1 MDTVATTSHISAAE
15 TRQSLQKPQLT
26 AKDINDDVP
35 SKKQCVNLPPE
46 QMDEERTSNYSF
58 HDGTPGDEDD
68 FIQVTVRKN
77 RPAGIPLI
85 IKPKEQGTSFWRI
98 NPNRIAKEIVTV
110 SQEKLLAPRIRK
122 DGTITVNTSTLNS
135 TNRLLMMKSL
145 VEIDVTV
152 TVSESYTRNVGK
164 VNNIPV
170 QYSDYELLDY
180 LKNAGVIAVQRQIAY
195 SRKEDGSMEQQPT
208 ESVLLHFLQNHPM
221 PARVLLG
228 FTSHP
233 VMEYFGTPVH
243 CFRCQRHGHLARHC
257 RGQQRCKVCAGSHSY
272 KDCMDKTNPK
282 CANCGGNHF
291 TNEQRVLYLY
301 LTDTL
306 VSMVNTKSY
315 AQKDEKQNDA
325 IEDQEM
331 LKTITRPNIFTSLCV
346 ESCKFFQSVDGG
358 SSAGLSNT
366 SEARLTYILARS
378 LRVCL
383 GLPRAT
389 SSALVLAAAKEPP
402 VTILRI
408 QEVCRNFFRLSARP
422 LFNDILSR
430 KGTNFLR
437 TLNSVPMILPEQT
450 HWVQDIHKP
459 PWTLPLLDINMNIPG
474 METKAST
481 NTHVARTLTLAHLLQ
496 KYDDNIHVYTD
507 GSTKDEGSTSAF
519 VVPQFNHS
527 SSFRLSHHTSSTTAE
542 LHALLAAAMYIKNS
556 LTANSWLQS
565 IKTLNTRNENM
576 SLVYR
581 ICEELGEAIRFGH
594 TIHLQWVPGHSGVSG
609 NTQADQLATNAYT
622 SNNVQLTPF
631 TKSDAKRYIRCL
643 RNRMSPDTWLK
654 SISEQSLLLLID
666 PDLRCPVHNYLSRPI
681 ETLIHR
687 LRLNVAYTGR
697 FLCRIQQVETPSC
710 TCGHPVED
718 VEHIIMDCPRYDQWR
733 TRLRVGLSIL
743 DSRSFSLAK
752 VLGPWPD
759 LKSQKRASTLLRDF
773 FTDTKIIDRY

>member
-1 MDTVATTSHISAAE
+1 
-15 TRQSLQKPQLT
+15 
-26 AKDINDDVP
+26 
-35 SKKQCVNLPPE
+35 
-46 QMDEERTSNYSF
+46 MDEERTSNYSF

-77 RPAGIPLI
+77 RPTGIPLI

-122 DGTITVNTSTLNS
+122 DGSITVNTLTLNS
-135 TNRLLMMKSL
+135 TNRLLMMKSR
-145 VEIDVTV
+145 VGIDVTV

-180 LKNAGVIAVQRQIAY
+180 LKDAGVIAVQRQIAY
-195 SRKEDGSMEQQPT
+195 SRKEDGSIEQQPT
-208 ESVLLHFLQNHPM
+208 ESVLLHFPQNHPM

-233 VMEYFGTPVH
+233 VMEYFGTP
-243 CFRCQRHGHLARHC
+243 G
-257 RGQQRCKVCAGSHSY
+257 
-272 KDCMDKTNPK
+272 
-282 CANCGGNHF
+282 
-291 TNEQRVLYLY
+291 
-301 LTDTL
+301 LT
-306 VSMVNTKSY
+306 S
-315 AQKDEKQNDA
+315 
-325 IEDQEM
+325 
-331 LKTITRPNIFTSLCV
+331 
-346 ESCKFFQSVDGG
+346 
-358 SSAGLSNT
+358 T

-422 LFNDILSR
+422 LFNEILSR

-437 TLNSVPMILPEQT
+437 TLNSVPMIIPEQT

-459 PWTLPLLDINMNIPG
+459 PRTLPLLDINMNIPG

-519 VVPQFNHS
+519 VVPQFNHL

-556 LTANSWLQS
+556 LTANSWVICTDSKPALQS

-581 ICEELGEAIRFGH
+581 ICGELGEAIRFGH

-609 NTQADQLATNAYT
+609 NTQADQLATDAYT
-622 SNNVQLTPF
+622 SNTVQLTPF
-631 TKSDAKRYIRCL
+631 PKSDAKRYIRCL

-654 SISEQSLLLLID
+654 SISEQNLLLLID

-773 FTDTKIIDRY
+773 FTDTKIVDRY

>member
-1 MDTVATTSHISAAE
+1 MIPVNQGEAVTQINNNRDNANKMVTSQTLTSDAQMDTVATTSHISAAE
-15 TRQSLQKPQLT
+15 ARQPLQEPQLP
-26 AKDINDDVP
+26 AKDINDDIP
-35 SKKQCVNLPPE
+35 LKKQCVNLPSE
-46 QMDEERTSNYSF
+46 QMDDDRTSNYSF

-68 FIQVTVRKN
+68 FTQVTVRKN

-85 IKPKEQGTSFWRI
+85 IKPKEQGTSFWKF

-110 SQEKLLAPRIRK
+110 YQEKLLAPRIRK
-122 DGTITVNTSTLNS
+122 DGTITVNTATLNS

-145 VEIDVTV
+145 VGIDVTV

-180 LKNAGVIAVQRQIAY
+180 LKDAGVIAVQRQIAY

-208 ESVLLHFLQNHPM
+208 ESVLLHFPQNHQM

-233 VMEYFGTPVH
+233 VMEYFGTP
-243 CFRCQRHGHLARHC
+243 
-257 RGQQRCKVCAGSHSY
+257 
-272 KDCMDKTNPK
+272 
-282 CANCGGNHF
+282 
-291 TNEQRVLYLY
+291 
-301 LTDTL
+301 
-306 VSMVNTKSY
+306 
-315 AQKDEKQNDA
+315 
-325 IEDQEM
+325 
-331 LKTITRPNIFTSLCV
+331 
-346 ESCKFFQSVDGG
+346 
-358 SSAGLSNT
+358 GLSNT

-389 SSALVLAAAKEPP
+389 SSALVLATAKEPP

-422 LFNDILSR
+422 LFIEILSR
-430 KGTNFLR
+430 KGTNCLR
-437 TLNSVPMILPEQT
+437 TLNFVPLLIPEQT

-459 PWTLPLLDINMNIPG
+459 PWKLPLLDVHMNIPG
-474 METKAST
+474 METKASV
-481 NTHVARTLTLAHLLQ
+481 NTHVARTLTLAHLQ
-496 KYDDNIHVYTD
+496 HKYDDNIHVYTD

-542 LHALLAAAMYIKNS
+542 LHALLAAAIYIKNS
-556 LTANSWLQS
+556 STANSWVICTDSKPALQS
-565 IKTLNTRNENM
+565 INTLNTRNENM
-576 SLVYR
+576 ALVYR
-581 ICEELGEAIRFGH
+581 ICEELGEAIRIGH
-594 TIHLQWVPGHSGVSG
+594 TVHLQWVPAHSGILG
-609 NTQADQLATNAYT
+609 NTQADQLATDAYT

-643 RNRMSPDTWLK
+643 RNMMSPDTWLK

-687 LRLNVAYTGR
+687 LRLNVAYTGK
-697 FLCRIQQVETPSC
+697 FLYRIQQVETPSC

-743 DSRSFSLAK
+743 DNRSFSLAK

-773 FTDTKIIDRY
+773 FTDTKIVYRY